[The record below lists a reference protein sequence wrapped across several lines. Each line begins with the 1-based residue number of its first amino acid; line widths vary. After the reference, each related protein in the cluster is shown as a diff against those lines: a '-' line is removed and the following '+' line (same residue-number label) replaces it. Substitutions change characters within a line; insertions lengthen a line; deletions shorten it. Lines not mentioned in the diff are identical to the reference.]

1 MSDRVLLKVYYF
13 GQILLQTS
21 EGVKFICEK
30 PLDVVI
36 PFIISFEELKGVIS
50 EAIDSERARK
60 ISCILYR
67 YPIQVFGGF
76 VQFQSRYVTDE
87 ASMQEMFSMYIENR
101 AQISFI
107 ELYIE
112 FEQSE
117 ADRNI
122 LREDYN
128 TDSEEEFESNYQFV
142 GPDGDGG
149 EDEGEGATAP
159 DVTEVANAL
168 ANDEPFEE
176 PSFMRVLDLEAMHVP
191 EFPGYMTAE
200 IPIVAD
206 GEFAVGMEF
215 GSREA
220 VIKAIKE
227 YTIRRSVDYRVY
239 ESEPLTFYAKCTQYG
254 SGCDWLIRVSMISRK
269 YCWVIRRYN
278 GSHTCT
284 RATISQDHSKLDS
297 LTIAEAI
304 KPLVE
309 ADPSLKVKSVIA
321 EVQSKFNYTIS
332 YRKAWLAKQRA
343 VEKIFGG
350 WEASY
355 EALPIWFEAM
365 CHREPSAVVH
375 FETMPAYQGDELVG
389 DIRVL
394 HRVFWSYY
402 PCIRAFRHC
411 KPVVQVDGT
420 HLYGKYKGCLLVAV
434 SQDGNNNIVPIAFAV
449 VEGETSDAWHFF
461 LSNLRQHVVT
471 RDGIGL
477 ISDRHESINAA
488 VERSNG
494 AWSPPRAFHMF
505 CIRHIESNFL
515 RKFKAPYLQ
524 KLVVNIGNH
533 LLNLVML
540 LIDSTF
546 TRFLSTANFFF
557 LCFPPRYSRTVREY
571 ELRYQRLRE
580 RGEAYTDWLNRIP
593 REQYALA
600 FDGGYRWGHM
610 TTNLVECINSVLKG
624 ARNLPITALVK
635 ATFYRLNELFTRK
648 RAEAEAR
655 ISAGHVFSDVV
666 TSKLHANQL
675 ASGNIQVSCF
685 DRLNEVFE
693 VREMPSG
700 MEFAV
705 DLRGLR
711 CDCGEFQVD
720 RIPCRHVFACCANQR
735 LDWKLYV
742 HDVYKMDQIRRVYR
756 ARFRPLGNPT
766 TWPAYN
772 GPRFVPNPF
781 LRRVTKG
788 RPKMTRFLNEMDTRM
803 LRRPRRCRLCGAEG
817 HTRSRCR
824 QSSSANAGENAQ

>member
-1 MSDRVLLKVYYF
+1 MSDRVQLKVYYF

-21 EGVKFICEK
+21 EGVKFICDN

-36 PFIISFEELKGVIS
+36 PFIISFEELKGLIC
-50 EAIDSERARK
+50 EKIDSERAKK
-60 ISCILYR
+60 ISCVLYR
-67 YPIQVFGGF
+67 YPLPVFGRF
-76 VQFQSRYVTDE
+76 VQFQTRYVTDE
-87 ASMQEMFSMYIENR
+87 ASMQEMFPMYIENR

-107 ELYIE
+107 ELYVE

-117 ADRNI
+117 TDRNI

-128 TDSEEEFESNYQFV
+128 SDSEEEFESNYECV
-142 GPDGDGG
+142 GADGVEAHGDGTM
-149 EDEGEGATAP
+149 DP
-159 DVTEVANAL
+159 DVTEVADAL
-168 ANDEPFEE
+168 ANDMPFAE

-191 EFPGYMTAE
+191 EYPEYMTAAE
-200 IPIVAD
+200 VPIVAD

-215 GSREA
+215 SSREA

-227 YTIRRSVDYRVY
+227 YSIRRSVDYRVY

-254 SGCDWLIRVSMISRK
+254 SGCDWLIRVSLISRK

-278 GSHTCT
+278 GTHTCT

-297 LTIAEAI
+297 ITIAEAI
-304 KPLVE
+304 KSLVE

-321 EVQSKFNYTIS
+321 EVQSKFNYTVS

-365 CHREPSAVVH
+365 CHKEPSAVVH
-375 FETMPAYQGDELVG
+375 FETMPAYQGDDLVSH
-389 DIRVL
+389 IR
-394 HRVFWSYY
+394 
-402 PCIRAFRHC
+402 
-411 KPVVQVDGT
+411 VDGT

-434 SQDGNNNIVPIAFAV
+434 SQDGNNNIVPIAFAI

-471 RDGIGL
+471 RDGVGL

-488 VERSNG
+488 VER
-494 AWSPPRAFHMF
+494 
-505 CIRHIESNFL
+505 
-515 RKFKAPYLQ
+515 
-524 KLVVNIGNH
+524 
-533 LLNLVML
+533 
-540 LIDSTF
+540 
-546 TRFLSTANFFF
+546 
-557 LCFPPRYSRTVREY
+557 RYSRTVREY
-571 ELRYQRLRE
+571 EVRYQRLRE
-580 RGEAYTDWLNRIP
+580 RGEAYTNWLNRIP

-655 ISAGHVFSDVV
+655 INAGHVFSEVV
-666 TSKLHANQL
+666 ASKLHANQL

-685 DRLNEVFE
+685 DRQNEVFE

-700 MEFAV
+700 LEFAV

-742 HDVYKMDQIRRVYR
+742 HDVYKMDQVRRVYR

-772 GPRFVPNPF
+772 GPRYVPNPY
-781 LRRVTKG
+781 LRRVSKG
-788 RPKMTRFLNEMDTRM
+788 RPRMTRFLNEMDTRM
-803 LRRPRRCRLCGAEG
+803 LRRPRRCTLCGAEG
-817 HTRSRCR
+817 HSRSRCR
-824 QSSSANAGENAQ
+824 RSAGTNANGDAQ

>member
-21 EGVKFICEK
+21 EGVKFICEN

-36 PFIISFEELKGVIS
+36 PFIISFEELKGVIC
-50 EAIDSERARK
+50 EKIDSERARK

-67 YPIQVFGGF
+67 YPLQVFGGF
-76 VQFQSRYVTDE
+76 IQFQTKYVTDE

-101 AQISFI
+101 TQISFI
-107 ELYIE
+107 ELYVE

-122 LREDYN
+122 VREDYN
-128 TDSEEEFESNYQFV
+128 SDSEEEFKSNYEFV
-142 GPDGDGG
+142 GPNGDEDQG
-149 EDEGEGATAP
+149 EENTAP

-168 ANDEPFEE
+168 ANEVPFEE

-191 EFPGYMTAE
+191 EFPEYMTAE
-200 IPIVAD
+200 ILIVAD
-206 GEFAVGMEF
+206 GEFAVGIEF
-215 GSREA
+215 SSREA
-220 VIKAIKE
+220 VIKAIKD

-239 ESEPLTFYAKCTQYG
+239 ESEPLTFYAKCTLYG

-269 YCWVIRRYN
+269 YCWVIRRYY

-297 LTIAEAI
+297 ITIAEAI
-304 KPLVE
+304 KQLVE

-321 EVQSKFNYTIS
+321 EVQSKFNYTVS
-332 YRKAWLAKQRA
+332 YQKAWLAKQRA
-343 VEKIFGG
+343 VEKIFGV
-350 WEASY
+350 WEASF

-365 CHREPSAVVH
+365 CHKEPSVVVH

-389 DIRVL
+389 DIQVL

-411 KPVVQVDGT
+411 KPIVQVDGT

-434 SQDGNNNIVPIAFAV
+434 SQDGNNNIVPIAFAI

-471 RDGIGL
+471 RDGVGL

-494 AWSPPRAFHMF
+494 AWIF
-505 CIRHIESNFL
+505 
-515 RKFKAPYLQ
+515 
-524 KLVVNIGNH
+524 
-533 LLNLVML
+533 
-540 LIDSTF
+540 
-546 TRFLSTANFFF
+546 
-557 LCFPPRYSRTVREY
+557 EY
-571 ELRYQRLRE
+571 GAGVYQRLRE
-580 RGEAYTDWLNRIP
+580 RGEAYTNWLNRIP

-600 FDGGYRWGHM
+600 FDGEYRWGHM
-610 TTNLVECINSVLKG
+610 TTNLVKCINSVLKG

-648 RAEAEAR
+648 RVEAEAR
-655 ISAGHVFSDVV
+655 INAGHVFSEVV

-685 DRLNEVFE
+685 DRQNEVFE

-700 MEFAV
+700 LEFAV

-720 RIPCRHVFACCANQR
+720 RISCRHVFACCANQR

-742 HDVYKMDQIRRVYR
+742 HDVYKMDQVRRVYR

-766 TWPAYN
+766 T
-772 GPRFVPNPF
+772 
-781 LRRVTKG
+781 
-788 RPKMTRFLNEMDTRM
+788 
-803 LRRPRRCRLCGAEG
+803 
-817 HTRSRCR
+817 
-824 QSSSANAGENAQ
+824 

>member
-21 EGVKFICEK
+21 EGVTFVCEN
-30 PLDVVI
+30 PLDLVI
-36 PFIISFEELKGVIS
+36 PFSISFEELKGVIC
-50 EAIDSERARK
+50 EKIHSERARR

-67 YPIQVFGGF
+67 NPIQVFDGF
-76 VQFQSRYVTDE
+76 VQFQTKYVTDE
-87 ASMQEMFSMYIENR
+87 ASMQDMFSMYIENR
-101 AQISFI
+101 SQLSFI
-107 ELYIE
+107 ELYVE

-128 TDSEEEFESNYQFV
+128 SDSEEEFESNYEV
-142 GPDGDGG
+142 VSPDGDEVQG
-149 EDEGEGATAP
+149 DGAMAL
-159 DVTEVANAL
+159 DVSDVATAL
-168 ANDEPFEE
+168 ANDVPFEE

-191 EFPGYMTAE
+191 EFS
-200 IPIVAD
+200 D
-206 GEFAVGMEF
+206 
-215 GSREA
+215 
-220 VIKAIKE
+220 
-227 YTIRRSVDYRVY
+227 YTN
-239 ESEPLTFYAKCTQYG
+239 A
-254 SGCDWLIRVSMISRK
+254 GCDWLIRVSMISRK

-284 RATISQDHSKLDS
+284 RATIFQDHSKLDS
-297 LTIAEAI
+297 TMIAEAI
-304 KPLVE
+304 KLLVE
-309 ADPSLKVKSVIA
+309 ADPALKVKSVIA
-321 EVQSKFNYTIS
+321 EEQSKFNYTVS
-332 YRKAWLAKQRA
+332 YRKAWLAKQKA

-365 CHREPSAVVH
+365 CHKEPSTVVH
-375 FETMPAYQGDELVG
+375 FETMPAYQGDDLVT
-389 DIRVL
+389 DIQVL
-394 HRVFWSYY
+394 HCVFWSYY

-434 SQDGNNNIVPIAFAV
+434 SQDGNNNIVPIAFAI
-449 VEGETSDAWHFF
+449 VEGEISDA
-461 LSNLRQHVVT
+461 NLRQHVVT
-471 RDGIGL
+471 RDGVGL
-477 ISDRHESINAA
+477 ISNRHESINAA

-524 KLVVNIGNH
+524 KLVVNIGY
-533 LLNLVML
+533 L
-540 LIDSTF
+540 
-546 TRFLSTANFFF
+546 
-557 LCFPPRYSRTVREY
+557 RTMREY
-571 ELRYQRLRE
+571 EVRYQRLRE
-580 RGEAYTDWLNRIP
+580 RGEAYTDWLNLIP

-600 FDGGYRWGHM
+600 FMVDIDG
-610 TTNLVECINSVLKG
+610 G
-624 ARNLPITALVK
+624 ARNLPVTTIVK

-655 ISAGHVFSDVV
+655 INTGHVFSDVV

-675 ASGNIQVSCF
+675 ASGNIQ
-685 DRLNEVFE
+685 NEVFQ

-700 MEFAV
+700 LEFAV

-735 LDWKLYV
+735 LDWQVYV
-742 HDVYKMDQIRRVYR
+742 HDVYKMDQVRRVYR

-772 GPRFVPNPF
+772 GPRFIPNPF
-781 LRRVTKG
+781 LRRIGKG

-803 LRRPRRCRLCGAEG
+803 LRRPRRCTICGAEG
-817 HTRSRCR
+817 HSCGRCR
-824 QSSSANAGENAQ
+824 QQGGANANRDH

>member
-1 MSDRVLLKVYYF
+1 MSDRVLIKVYYF
-13 GQILLQTS
+13 GQILLETS
-21 EGVKFICEK
+21 EGVKFICEN
-30 PLDVVI
+30 PIDVVI
-36 PFIISFEELKGVIS
+36 PFIISFEELKGLIC
-50 EAIDSERARK
+50 EKIDSERAKK
-60 ISCILYR
+60 ISCVLYR
-67 YPIQVFGGF
+67 YPVPVFGGF
-76 VQFQSRYVTDE
+76 VQFQTRYVTDE

-101 AQISFI
+101 AQISYI
-107 ELYIE
+107 ELYVE

-128 TDSEEEFESNYQFV
+128 SDSEEEFESNYECV
-142 GPDGDGG
+142 GADGD
-149 EDEGEGATAP
+149 EVHGEGNMDP
-159 DVTEVANAL
+159 DVTEVADAL
-168 ANDEPFEE
+168 ANDMPFGE

-191 EFPGYMTAE
+191 EFPEYMTAE
-200 IPIVAD
+200 VPFVAD

-215 GSREA
+215 SSREA

-254 SGCDWLIRVSMISRK
+254 SGCDWLIRVSLISRK

-284 RATISQDHSKLDS
+284 RATISQDHAKLDS
-297 LTIAEAI
+297 ITIAEAI

-321 EVQSKFNYTIS
+321 EVQSKFNYTVS

-355 EALPIWFEAM
+355 EALPIWFQAM
-365 CHREPSAVVH
+365 CHKEPSAVVH
-375 FETMPAYQGDELVG
+375 FETMPAYQGDDLVG
-389 DIRVL
+389 HIRVL

-420 HLYGKYKGCLLVAV
+420 HLYGRYKGCLLVAV
-434 SQDGNNNIVPIAFAV
+434 SQDGNNNIVPIAFAI

-471 RDGIGL
+471 RDGVGL

-524 KLVVNIGNH
+524 KLVVNIG
-533 LLNLVML
+533 
-540 LIDSTF
+540 
-546 TRFLSTANFFF
+546 
-557 LCFPPRYSRTVREY
+557 YSRTVREY
-571 ELRYQRLRE
+571 EVRYQRLRE
-580 RGEAYTDWLNRIP
+580 RGEAYTNWLNRIP

-655 ISAGHVFSDVV
+655 INAGHVFSEVV

-685 DRLNEVFE
+685 DRQNEVFE

-700 MEFAV
+700 LEFAV
-705 DLRGLR
+705 DLRALR

-742 HDVYKMDQIRRVYR
+742 HDVYKMDQVRRVYR

-772 GPRFVPNPF
+772 GPRYVPNPY
-781 LRRVTKG
+781 LRRVSKG
-788 RPKMTRFLNEMDTRM
+788 RPRMTRFLNEMDTRM
-803 LRRPRRCRLCGAEG
+803 LRRPRRCTLCGAEG
-817 HTRSRCR
+817 HSRSRCR
-824 QSSSANAGENAQ
+824 QSAGRTVDGDAQ

>member
-1 MSDRVLLKVYYF
+1 MSDRVLIKVYYF

-21 EGVKFICEK
+21 EGVKFSCEN

-36 PFIISFEELKGVIS
+36 PFIISFEELKGVIC
-50 EAIDSERARK
+50 EKIDSERAKK
-60 ISCILYR
+60 ISCMLYR
-67 YPIQVFGGF
+67 YPVPVFGGF
-76 VQFQSRYVTDE
+76 VQFQTRYVTDE

-107 ELYIE
+107 ELYVE

-122 LREDYN
+122 LQEDYN
-128 TDSEEEFESNYQFV
+128 SDSEEDFESNYEFV
-142 GPDGDGG
+142 APDGD
-149 EDEGEGATAP
+149 EDQADRGMCP

-168 ANDEPFEE
+168 ANEVPFEE
-176 PSFMRVLDLEAMHVP
+176 PSFMQVLDLEAMHVH
-191 EFPGYMTAE
+191 EFPEYMTAE
-200 IPIVAD
+200 IPMVAD

-215 GSREA
+215 SSREV
-220 VIKAIKE
+220 VIKAVKE

-254 SGCDWLIRVSMISRK
+254 SGCDWLIRVSLISRK
-269 YCWVIRRYN
+269 YCWVVRRYN

-284 RATISQDHSKLDS
+284 TATISQDHSKLDS
-297 LTIAEAI
+297 ITIAEAI

-309 ADPSLKVKSVIA
+309 VDPSLKVKSVIA
-321 EVQSKFNYTIS
+321 EVQSKFNYTVS

-365 CHREPSAVVH
+365 CHKEPSAVVH
-375 FETMPAYQGDELVG
+375 FETMPAYQGDDLVG

-434 SQDGNNNIVPIAFAV
+434 SQDGNNNIVPIAFAI

-471 RDGIGL
+471 RDGVGL

-524 KLVVNIGNH
+524 KLVVNIG
-533 LLNLVML
+533 
-540 LIDSTF
+540 
-546 TRFLSTANFFF
+546 
-557 LCFPPRYSRTVREY
+557 YSRTVREFDV
-571 ELRYQRLRE
+571 RYQRLRE
-580 RGEAYTDWLNRIP
+580 RGEAYTNWLDRIP

-655 ISAGHVFSDVV
+655 INAGHVFSEMV
-666 TSKLHANQL
+666 TSKLHANQI

-685 DRLNEVFE
+685 DRQNEVFE

-700 MEFAV
+700 QEFAV

-735 LDWKLYV
+735 LDWRLYV
-742 HDVYKMDQIRRVYR
+742 HDVYKMDQVRRVYR

-772 GPRFVPNPF
+772 GPRFIPNPY

-788 RPKMTRFLNEMDTRM
+788 RPKMTRFLNEMDRRM
-803 LRRPRRCRLCGAEG
+803 LRRPRRCTLCGAEG
-817 HTRSRCR
+817 HSRSRCR
-824 QSSSANAGENAQ
+824 RSVGSNPSGEAP

>member
-21 EGVKFICEK
+21 ERIKFICEN

-36 PFIISFEELKGVIS
+36 PFIISFEELKGVIC
-50 EAIDSERARK
+50 EKIDSERARK

-67 YPIQVFGGF
+67 YPIQMFGGF
-76 VQFQSRYVTDE
+76 IQFQTKYVTDE

-101 AQISFI
+101 AQIAFI
-107 ELYIE
+107 ELYVE
-112 FEQSE
+112 FEQSD

-122 LREDYN
+122 VREDYN
-128 TDSEEEFESNYQFV
+128 SDSEEEFESNYEFV
-142 GPDGDGG
+142 GPDGD
-149 EDEGEGATAP
+149 EDQGDGNTAP

-168 ANDEPFEE
+168 ANEHRTGGRAVQVTESLVQP
-176 PSFMRVLDLEAMHVP
+176 LYKYLLEVP
-191 EFPGYMTAE
+191 M
-200 IPIVAD
+200 VAD
-206 GEFAVGMEF
+206 DEFAVGMEF
-215 GSREA
+215 SSREA
-220 VIKAIKE
+220 VIKAIKD

-254 SGCDWLIRVSMISRK
+254 SGCDWLIR
-269 YCWVIRRYN
+269 
-278 GSHTCT
+278 
-284 RATISQDHSKLDS
+284 DHSKLDS
-297 LTIAEAI
+297 ITIAEVI

-321 EVQSKFNYTIS
+321 EVQSKFNYTVS

-350 WEASY
+350 WEASF
-355 EALPIWFEAM
+355 EALPIWFQAM
-365 CHREPSAVVH
+365 CHKEPSVVVH
-375 FETMPAYQGDELVG
+375 FETMPAYQGDEVVR
-389 DIRVL
+389 DIQVL

-411 KPVVQVDGT
+411 KPIVQVDGT

-434 SQDGNNNIVPIAFAV
+434 SQDGNNNIVPIAFAI

-471 RDGIGL
+471 RDGVGL

-524 KLVVNIGNH
+524 KLVVNIG
-533 LLNLVML
+533 
-540 LIDSTF
+540 
-546 TRFLSTANFFF
+546 
-557 LCFPPRYSRTVREY
+557 YSRTVREY
-571 ELRYQRLRE
+571 EVRYQRLWE
-580 RGEAYTDWLNRIP
+580 RGEAYTNWLNRIP

-624 ARNLPITALVK
+624 ARNLPVTALVK

-655 ISAGHVFSDVV
+655 INAGHVFSDVV
-666 TSKLHANQL
+666 TSKLHANQIS
-675 ASGNIQVSCF
+675 SGNIQVSCF
-685 DRLNEVFE
+685 DRQNEVFE

-700 MEFAV
+700 LEFAV

-735 LDWKLYV
+735 LDWKLYM
-742 HDVYKMDQIRRVYR
+742 HDVYKMEQIRRVYR

-766 TWPAYN
+766 TWPAYH
-772 GPRFVPNPF
+772 GPRFVPNPY
-781 LRRVTKG
+781 LRHVSKG
-788 RPKMTRFLNEMDTRM
+788 RPRMTCFLNEMDTRM
-803 LRRPRRCRLCGAEG
+803 LRRPRRCTLCGAEG
-817 HTRSRCR
+817 HSRSRCR
-824 QSSSANAGENAQ
+824 RSAGTNADGDAQ

>member
-1 MSDRVLLKVYYF
+1 MSDRVLLKIHYF

-21 EGVKFICEK
+21 EGVKFICEN

-36 PFIISFEELKGVIS
+36 PFVISFEELKCVICEKINS
-50 EAIDSERARK
+50 EKARK

-67 YPIQVFGGF
+67 YPVPVFGGF
-76 VQFQSRYVTDE
+76 IQYQTKYVTDE
-87 ASMQEMFSMYIENR
+87 ASMQDMFSMYIGNR
-101 AQISFI
+101 SQISFL
-107 ELYIE
+107 ELYVE

-117 ADRNI
+117 ADQNI
-122 LREDYN
+122 LREEYN
-128 TDSEEEFESNYQFV
+128 SDSEEEFESNYEFV
-142 GPDGDGG
+142 GPDGD
-149 EDEGEGATAP
+149 EDQGDGTMAP

-168 ANDEPFEE
+168 ANEVPFEE
-176 PSFMRVLDLEAMHVP
+176 PSFMQALDLEAMHAP
-191 EFPGYMTAE
+191 EFPEYMTAE
-200 IPIVAD
+200 VPIVAD
-206 GEFAVGMEF
+206 GEFAIGVEF
-215 GSREA
+215 SSREA
-220 VIKAIKE
+220 VIKAIK
-227 YTIRRSVDYRVY
+227 D
-239 ESEPLTFYAKCTQYG
+239 L
-254 SGCDWLIRVSMISRK
+254 ISRK

-297 LTIAEAI
+297 ITIAEAI

-309 ADPSLKVKSVIA
+309 ADPSIKVKSVIA
-321 EVQSKFNYTIS
+321 EVQSKFNYTVS

-355 EALPIWFEAM
+355 EALPIWMEAM
-365 CHREPSAVVH
+365 CHKEPSAVVH
-375 FETMPAYQGDELVG
+375 FETMPAYQGDDLVG

-411 KPVVQVDGT
+411 KPIVQVDGT

-434 SQDGNNNIVPIAFAV
+434 SQD
-449 VEGETSDAWHFF
+449 
-461 LSNLRQHVVT
+461 VT
-471 RDGIGL
+471 RDGVGL

-524 KLVVNIGNH
+524 KLVVNIG
-533 LLNLVML
+533 
-540 LIDSTF
+540 
-546 TRFLSTANFFF
+546 
-557 LCFPPRYSRTVREY
+557 YSRTVREY
-571 ELRYQRLRE
+571 EVRYQQLRE
-580 RGEAYTDWLNRIP
+580 RGEAYTNWLNRIS

-635 ATFYRLNELFTRK
+635 ATFYRLKELFTRK
-648 RAEAEAR
+648 RTEAEAR
-655 ISAGHVFSDVV
+655 INAGHMFSDIV

-685 DRLNEVFE
+685 DRQNEVFE
-693 VREMPSG
+693 VREMTSG
-700 MEFAV
+700 LEFAV

-735 LDWKLYV
+735 LDWQLYM
-742 HDVYKMDQIRRVYR
+742 HDVYKMDQVRRVYR

-772 GPRFVPNPF
+772 GPRFIPNPY

-788 RPKMTRFLNEMDTRM
+788 RPRMTRFLNEMDTRM
-803 LRRPRRCRLCGAEG
+803 LRCPRRCTLCGAEG
-817 HTRSRCR
+817 HSRSRCR
-824 QSSSANAGENAQ
+824 QAAGSNTNRDAP